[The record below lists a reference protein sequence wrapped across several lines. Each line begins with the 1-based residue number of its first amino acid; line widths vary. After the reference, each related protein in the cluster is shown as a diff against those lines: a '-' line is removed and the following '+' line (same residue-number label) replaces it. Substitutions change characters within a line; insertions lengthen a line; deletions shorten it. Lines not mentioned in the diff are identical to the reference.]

1 MRSGIVNLRLAAAF
15 VLAILLSAGA
25 AGAVSLGKMTVLSPL
40 GSRFEAEVQLLD
52 ARADKE
58 PLAECFHLDQ
68 KGETDIP
75 MLTRG
80 RLTVVQQAAG
90 LRLHIVSEQ
99 TIHEPLLQV
108 RLRMG
113 CGSEMVRNYL
123 LLIDPPPGKTLPRPL
138 AHLALG
144 GRSVES
150 SAPDPRPVSET
161 RAIVPDT
168 GQAPPAHS
176 STAAPTAV
184 LRAGA
189 ARPLAPKTGPAGSA
203 SDRLQLSAGAESDQQ
218 HPIWGE
224 LPLRL
229 STRLSTHLL
238 NTTSDSRRS
247 ILRIEYK
254 LLSALRTQAEQQLS
268 VARQVRQLAAT
279 LGELQ
284 NKAGGQARQMGSSAA
299 PVAGATA
306 IEQRRTSAEGTP
318 ATEQSDWWLEA
329 GLLLGLIGGLS
340 VWLRRRSGKQAR
352 RQEIALSAEQA
363 IDSGQDTGWNL
374 QPLRH
379 DDTPTIVSRS
389 EPTASALRFSDA
401 ASESTVFA
409 RRGENSE
416 VDAVLELTE
425 IMVSFG
431 RIQGAEQALEEFIE
445 QQPTAAVTPWL
456 KLLEIHQQSGQREAF
471 EALAL
476 KLSQRFNVAPPDWD
490 ADDVGEAGA
499 AIVSARDDPAASID
513 QILTHL
519 PAIGKLPHICSEL
532 SRTWN
537 SPECLAYLNTLLR
550 DNRNGERKGFAIGSV
565 RELLFLIDLQESH
578 RRRVH

>member
-1 MRSGIVNLRLAAAF
+1 MRSGIVNLRLAAAA
-15 VLAILLSAGA
+15 VLPILLSVGE
-25 AGAVSLGKMTVLSPL
+25 AGAVGLGKMTVFSHLS
-40 GSRFEAEVQLLD
+40 SRFEAEVQLLD
-52 ARADKE
+52 ATADKR

-68 KGETDIP
+68 KGETDVP

-80 RLTVVQQAAG
+80 RLTVVQQTAG
-90 LRLHIVSEQ
+90 LRLRIVSEQ

-108 RLRMG
+108 KLRVG

-123 LLIDPPPGKTLPRPL
+123 LLIDPPPEQTLPRPL
-138 AHLALG
+138 ARLAVG

-150 SAPDPRPVSET
+150 FAPGPSPAPGTRP
-161 RAIVPDT
+161 IVPDT
-168 GQAPPAHS
+168 GQAPPARS
-176 STAAPTAV
+176 SAATPTAAA
-184 LRAGA
+184 RAGA
-189 ARPLAPKTGPAGSA
+189 ERQLVRKAAPAGSA

-218 HPIWGE
+218 HPLWGE

-238 NTTSDSRRS
+238 STTSNSRRS

-268 VARQVRQLAAT
+268 VAQQVRQLEAT

-284 NKAGGQARQMGSSAA
+284 KKAGGHRPMATSAA
-299 PVAGATA
+299 PVAALPA
-306 IEQRRTSAEGTP
+306 IERQGTLAERTP
-318 ATEQSDWWLEA
+318 ATEKSDWWLET

-389 EPTASALRFSDA
+389 EPTASVLRFSDA
-401 ASESTVFA
+401 ASESTVFP

-471 EALAL
+471 EALTL

-490 ADDVGEAGA
+490 AVDVGETVATA
-499 AIVSARDDPAASID
+499 HDDPAASID
-513 QILTHL
+513 QLLTRL

-550 DNRNGERKGFAIGSV
+550 DNRNGERKGFALGSV

-578 RRRVH
+578 RLRVT